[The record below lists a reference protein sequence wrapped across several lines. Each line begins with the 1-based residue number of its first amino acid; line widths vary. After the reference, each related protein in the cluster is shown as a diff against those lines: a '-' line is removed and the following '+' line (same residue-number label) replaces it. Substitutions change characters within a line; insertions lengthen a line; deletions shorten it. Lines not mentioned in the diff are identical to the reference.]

1 MEPILDKSFSLTVIV
16 KYFCGNSD
24 MKRFIPCHYR
34 LSKSLHYMKIKLDVG
49 PEYVIKEEYRK
60 DIISS
65 AF

>member
-16 KYFCGNSD
+16 KCFYGNSD
-24 MKRFIPCHYR
+24 MKRFIPCRYR
-34 LSKSLHYMKIKLDVG
+34 LSKLLHYMKIKLDVG
-49 PEYVIKEEYRK
+49 PEYVIKEDYRK